1 GLYELSAE
9 VTQLNVTG
17 KGTLGTKL
25 KLGDKQVIK
34 ACVSSSGKPAPE
46 LLAEDGD
53 KCQFKDSY
61 IRNGRISAQLSC
73 TRKGITGQIAPNIDG
88 TFKADNFE
96 GQIPTDTYLYNA
108 ANYHLVQKV
117 MARRIG

>member
-1 GLYELSAE
+1 MSRSGIDSGSNRGEQIMWMIRIAPLAALALAACGEKPAPAVEEAASLSGGLYELSAE

-46 LLAEDGD
+46 LLSE
-53 KCQFKDSY
+53 
-61 IRNGRISAQLSC
+61 N
-73 TRKGITGQIAPNIDG
+73 
-88 TFKADNFE
+88 
-96 GQIPTDTYLYNA
+96 
-108 ANYHLVQKV
+108 
-117 MARRIG
+117 